1 MMNKEKI
8 LLDFAV
14 FVLLDIEELCSSIT
28 NFFNQTNMN
37 DYPFDFNLLNYE
49 EYLRQEI
56 LVEEIIENNDFKS
69 ELKSLNDLL
78 SSIEL
83 NNLRGYLNN
92 NFGEGFPNGDR
103 TYRGNNPLEFQNS
116 DLVRYFNTYLKH
128 REINKDVFITYYIQL
143 FETLNKSVSDKLKL
157 EVEKIH
163 NIRNTKDLLDLKLS
177 NEYTESEHLKY
188 KQKLFKSIKK
198 NNFQFKGIADE
209 KGLYFDERKTL
220 DSYLEFLNK
229 NEIQNFD
236 YPVKLPI
243 IDKSLNYLVYKYYLF
258 VLYGK
263 QLDSADSKIY
273 NPLIELNEFK
283 ANNNG
288 IIDYIKSKGFDDSEI
303 DSFINTIQGGRFSDL
318 EIRYIGINQVQLFH
332 LYYCFYVFEYFEN
345 VKDCHFELENDFEK
359 VLCLQTVIESDKNA
373 LNQFYKYYN
382 QTSQVENKYYPFKT
396 MDKTI
401 KKIVGTL
408 KIEEGK
414 LKPIPKTKK

>member
-1 MMNKEKI
+1 MNKEKI

-28 NFFNQTNMN
+28 NFFNQTNRK

-83 NNLRGYLNN
+83 NNLKGYLNN
-92 NFGEGFPNGDR
+92 NFGEGFPDGDG
-103 TYRGNNPLEFQNS
+103 TYRGNNPLEIQNS
-116 DLVRYFNTYLKH
+116 DLVRYFNAYLKH

-157 EVEKIH
+157 EVEKIQ

-198 NNFQFKGIADE
+198 NNFQYKGLADD

-220 DSYLEFLNK
+220 NSYLEFLNK
-229 NEIQNFD
+229 NEIQNFN

-258 VLYGK
+258 VLYDK
-263 QLDSADSKIY
+263 QLDSTDNKIY
-273 NPLIELNEFK
+273 NPLIELNEFN
-283 ANNNG
+283 ANNKG
-288 IIDYIKSKGFDDSEI
+288 ILDYIKSKGFDDSEI
-303 DSFINTIQGGRFSDL
+303 DFFINTIHDGCFNNL
-318 EIRYIGINQVQLFH
+318 EIRYININQVQLFH

-345 VKDCHFELENDFEK
+345 VENCNFEAENDFEK
-359 VLCLQTVIESDKNA
+359 VLRLQTVIEYDKHT

-382 QTSQVENKYYPFKT
+382 QTSCVENKHYPFKT
-396 MDKTI
+396 IDKTI
-401 KKIVGTL
+401 SRVVDTL
-408 KIEEGK
+408 KIEKGK